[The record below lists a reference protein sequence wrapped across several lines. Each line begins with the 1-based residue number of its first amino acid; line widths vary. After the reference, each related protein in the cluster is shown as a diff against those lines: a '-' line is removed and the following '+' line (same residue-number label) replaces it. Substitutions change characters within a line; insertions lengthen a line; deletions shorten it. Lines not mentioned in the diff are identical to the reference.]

1 MRSGSRGF
9 SRAEFGTEG
18 LKIEPH
24 FSPASAAR
32 DLTAAMSGILAGLRV
47 IEGSAFVAAPLGGMT
62 LAQLGA
68 DVIRFDPIGGGLDY
82 RRWPVTHTG
91 TSLFWAGLNK
101 GKRSI
106 AVDIRSPRGQE
117 LLTQLI
123 ALPGP
128 DAGIFSTNF
137 PARGWLAYDA
147 LRAHRHDLIMTHL
160 VGRRDGGSEVDYTVN
175 PALGFPALTGAIDDD
190 RPVNH
195 VLPAWDAIAGNML
208 AVALLAAERH
218 RARGGPGQ
226 LVTLALKDVG
236 LAMLGHLGMLAEVAI
251 NDVDRTRYGNDLY
264 GAFGR
269 DFATRDGRRVMVVGL
284 TDVQWRTLCAATDVV
299 DDIAVLERTCGLD
312 LALEGHRFEARDA
325 IADLLTPWFAAR
337 SYAEVAAALDA
348 QRVTWGPY
356 RTVRE
361 AMTLD
366 HDLSVANPMFS
377 EIDQPGVGR
386 YLTPGSPLAF
396 GACDRVPVR
405 PAPQLGQHTDE
416 VLLSLLGLSE
426 SAVGALH
433 DAGIIAGAVAGTAP

>member
-1 MRSGSRGF
+1 
-9 SRAEFGTEG
+9 
-18 LKIEPH
+18 
-24 FSPASAAR
+24 
-32 DLTAAMSGILAGLRV
+32 MSGILAGLRV
-47 IEGSAFVAAPLGGMT
+47 VEGSAFVAAPLGGMT

-82 RRWPVTHTG
+82 GRWPVTRNG

-123 ALPGP
+123 SLPGP

-137 PARGWLAYDA
+137 PARGWLAYDT
-147 LRAHRHDLIMTHL
+147 LRTHRTDLIMANL

-175 PALGFPALTGAIDDD
+175 PALGFPALTGAASGEA
-190 RPVNH
+190 PVNH

-236 LAMLGHLGMLAEVAI
+236 LAMLGHLGMLAEVTI
-251 NDVDRTRYGNDLY
+251 NDVDRARYGNDLY

-269 DFATRDGRRVMVVGL
+269 DFTTSDGRRVMVVGL
-284 TDVQWRTLCAATDVV
+284 TDVQWRTLCAATGIGADV
-299 DDIAVLERTCGLD
+299 AALERTLELD
-312 LALEGHRFEARDA
+312 LALEGNRFEAREA
-325 IADLLTPWFAAR
+325 IAELLAPWFAAR
-337 SYAEVAAALDA
+337 SYVEVAAALNA

-361 AMTLD
+361 AMLLD
-366 HDLSVANPMFS
+366 NDLSMANPMFG
-377 EIDQPGVGR
+377 EIDQHGVGR
-386 YLTPGSPLAF
+386 YLAPGSPLMF

-405 PAPQLGQHTDE
+405 PAPRLGEHTDE
-416 VLLSLLGLSE
+416 ILLSLLGLSE
-426 SAVGALH
+426 STVGALH
-433 DAGIIAGAVAGTAP
+433 DAGIVAGAAP